1 MTNASD
7 MLTTFDPDPADV
19 ALSSVPCQE
28 AFDPRT
34 HCFSEED
41 LKPQPVI
48 KKARKMLVPD
58 NLKVKTLSVLYILA
72 L

>member
-1 MTNASD
+1 MTNAND

-19 ALSSVPCQE
+19 ALSSVPGQE

-34 HCFSEED
+34 HSFTEED

-58 NLKVKTLSVLYILA
+58 SLKVKTRSVLYIIY
-72 L
+72 